1 MEDISAEDIS
11 AEDISA
17 EDFSAE
23 DIFQGGSSKG
33 IPWDPPLKYPLLKHL
48 SLKFPPRNYI
58 IGNHSSKSEH
68 IVGLNVIFVIFSWR
82 YIFC

>member
-33 IPWDPPLKYPLLKHL
+33 IPWDPPLKYPLLRHPL
-48 SLKFPPRNYI
+48 LKYPPRNYI
-58 IGNHSSKSEH
+58 FGNQGSKSEY
-68 IVGLNVIFVIFSWR
+68 ILGLNNIFVIFSWR